1 VGYERHGTACGNPRN
16 GTSHKTVQ
24 RTVGALQIETLR
36 DREGTFKP
44 RLLPKR
50 RVRLAGVD

>member
-36 DREGTFKP
+36 DQEGTFKP